1 MSKLSSSFRSR
12 LRTGFLVLAHAVSW
26 PIAALAQQDDRLL
39 SKVAQAYQLR
49 PMQVKPVSMGPKET
63 LGRALFFDTIVSGP
77 GAISCA
83 TCHVR
88 SKGAGDGL
96 DAAVGLGAHG
106 IGKERLSS
114 RDAFLVPR
122 NALAFFN
129 RGRPEFSVLFWD
141 GRVQLGPKGEFQTPL
156 GERLPKGFDSLL
168 AAASVFPLVEPDEML
183 GRTEERVRNPAR
195 YHREL
200 LADTGVADNNFQ
212 ERTLVVFKNL
222 AARLVGDPG
231 TKPNKVQSE
240 YRQLFSQAYPGVA
253 PAELSI
259 THIGNGLGAY
269 IGAAFDLQPAPWDRY
284 LAGDH
289 EAMTSVQK
297 KGALVF
303 FGKGRCAVCHSGQ
316 EFSDFGFHS
325 LAVPQLSVAKHGA
338 FVDYGRANATSRGAD
353 RYKFRT
359 PPLRNVAQTGP
370 WGHNGAF
377 KSLREAIEHHFNPVP
392 VLYRAQ
398 TSHPEAARY
407 SGVLLAQRSPLLGEV
422 SPLTQADVDALVQFL
437 STLTSATTMSDGVA
451 LPRNVPSG
459 DTSFVKP

>member
-1 MSKLSSSFRSR
+1 MRHFRSSWR
-12 LRTGFLVLAHAVSW
+12 AIQKTSFLVVAC
-26 PIAALAQQDDRLL
+26 AAMLPSMASAQQEDRLL
-39 SKVAQAYQLR
+39 SKVAQAYQLS
-49 PMQVKPVSMGPKET
+49 PMQARAVSLGPREM
-63 LGRALFFDTIVSGP
+63 LGRALFFDPIVSGP
-77 GAISCA
+77 RAISCA

-106 IGKERLSS
+106 IGEERLSS
-114 RDAFLVPR
+114 KDAFLVPR

-141 GRVQLGPKGEFQTPL
+141 GRVQLGPKGEFQTPM

-183 GRTEERVRNPAR
+183 GRSEERGRNPGR

-212 ERTLVVFKNL
+212 ERSLVVFKNL
-222 AARLVGDPG
+222 VKRLVGDTTSEPS
-231 TKPNKVQSE
+231 KVQLE
-240 YRQLFSQAYPGVA
+240 YRGLFSRAFPGVA

-259 THIGNGLGAY
+259 VHVGNGLGAY
-269 IGAAFDLQPAPWDRY
+269 IGAAFDLKPSPWDRY
-284 LAGDH
+284 LAGDRQ
-289 EAMTSVQK
+289 ALTPVQK
-297 KGALVF
+297 QGAIVF

-316 EFSDFGFHS
+316 EFSDFGFHG

-338 FVDYGRANATSRGAD
+338 FVDYGRANATSRGVD

-370 WGHNGAF
+370 WGHNGIF
-377 KSLREAIEHHFNPVP
+377 KSLQEVIEHHFNPVP
-392 VLYRAQ
+392 VLYKSQ
-398 TSHPEAARY
+398 MSHPESARY
-407 SGVLLAQRSPLLGEV
+407 AGSLLAQRSQLLGEI
-422 SPLTQADVDALVQFL
+422 SPLTPTDLDSLVHFL
-437 STLTSATTMSDGVA
+437 SALNSSPTMRDEEA
-451 LPRNVPSG
+451 LPRSVPSG
-459 DTSFVKP
+459 DLSFIR

>member
-1 MSKLSSSFRSR
+1 MSCLRSSRQALRR
-12 LRTGFLVLAHAVSW
+12 LTFLVLAS
-26 PIAALAQQDDRLL
+26 ALVLPSVALTQQEDRLL
-39 SKVAQAYQLR
+39 SKVAQAYQLS
-49 PMQVKPVSMGPKET
+49 PMRARTVSLGPKEA
-63 LGRALFFDTIVSGP
+63 LGRALFFDPIVSGP

-114 RDAFLVPR
+114 KDAFLVPR

-156 GERLPKGFDSLL
+156 GERLPNGFESLL

-183 GRTEERVRNPAR
+183 GRSEERGRNPAR

-200 LADTGVADNNFQ
+200 LADTGVANNNFQ
-212 ERTLVVFKNL
+212 ERTLVVFKSL
-222 AARLVGDPG
+222 VTRLVGG
-231 TKPNKVQSE
+231 SASKPSKVQSE
-240 YRQLFSQAYPGVA
+240 YRQLFSKAYPGVA
-253 PAELSI
+253 PADLSI
-259 THIGNGLGAY
+259 AHVGNGLGAY

-284 LAGDH
+284 LAGDRQ
-289 EAMTSVQK
+289 AITPTQK
-297 KGALVF
+297 QGALVF

-316 EFSDFGFHS
+316 EFTDFGFHS

-338 FVDYGRANATSRGAD
+338 FVDYGRANATSRATD

-359 PPLRNVAQTGP
+359 PPLRNVLQTGP
-370 WGHNGAF
+370 WGHNGVF
-377 KSLREAIEHHFNPVP
+377 KSLQEVIEHHFNPVP
-392 VLYRAQ
+392 VLFKAQ
-398 TSHPEAARY
+398 TSHPESARY
-407 SGVLLAQRSPLLGEV
+407 SGALLAQRSPILGEV
-422 SPLTQADVDALVQFL
+422 SPLTQADVNALVEFL
-437 STLTSATTMSDGVA
+437 SALTSVTSMNDAVA
-451 LPRNVPSG
+451 LPSTVPSG
-459 DTSFVKP
+459 DSSFVKP

>member
-1 MSKLSSSFRSR
+1 MSILGIWARR
-12 LRTGFLVLAHAVSW
+12 RTAFVALAVAVSW
-26 PIAALAQQDDRLL
+26 PFGALAQQEDRLL
-39 SKVAQAYQLR
+39 SKVAQAYQLS
-49 PMQVKPVSMGPKET
+49 PMQARTVSLGPKEA
-63 LGRALFFDTIVSGP
+63 LGRALFFDPIVSGP

-129 RGRPEFSVLFWD
+129 RGRPEFSALFWD
-141 GRVQLGPKGEFQTPL
+141 GRVQLGPKGEFQTPM

-183 GRTEERVRNPAR
+183 GRSEERGRNPGR

-222 AARLVGDPG
+222 VRRLVGDSA
-231 TKPNKVQSE
+231 TKPSKVQSE
-240 YRQLFSQAYPGVA
+240 YRKLFSTAYPGVE
-253 PAELSI
+253 PADLSI
-259 THIGNGLGAY
+259 THVGNGLGAY

-284 LAGDH
+284 LAGDRQ
-289 EAMTSVQK
+289 AMTPMQK
-297 KGALVF
+297 QGALVF

-316 EFSDFGFHS
+316 EFSDFQFHG

-359 PPLRNVAQTGP
+359 PPLRNVSQTGP
-370 WGHNGAF
+370 WGHNGVF
-377 KSLREAIEHHFNPVP
+377 KSLPEVIEHHFNPVP
-392 VLYRAQ
+392 MLFKAQ
-398 TSHPEAARY
+398 TSHPESARY
-407 SGVLLAQRSPLLGEV
+407 SGALLTQRSSILGEV
-422 SPLTQADVDALVQFL
+422 SPLTQADVNALVEFL
-437 STLTSATTMSDGVA
+437 SALSSVTSMTDAVA
-451 LPRNVPSG
+451 LPTTVPSG
-459 DTSFVKP
+459 DSSFVKP

>member
-1 MSKLSSSFRSR
+1 MNLSGSWPAPQKTS
-12 LRTGFLVLAHAVSW
+12 FLVVACAAFLSAAAHA
-26 PIAALAQQDDRLL
+26 QQEDRLL
-39 SKVAQAYQLR
+39 SKVAQAYQLS
-49 PMQVKPVSMGPKET
+49 PMQARTVSLGPKEA
-63 LGRALFFDTIVSGP
+63 LGQALFFDPIVSGP
-77 GAISCA
+77 RAISCA

-106 IGKERLSS
+106 VGKERLSS
-114 RDAFLVPR
+114 KDAFLVPR

-141 GRVQLGPKGEFQTPL
+141 GRVQLGPKGEFQTPM

-183 GRTEERVRNPAR
+183 GRSEERGRNPAR

-212 ERTLVVFKNL
+212 ERTLVVFRNL
-222 AARLVGDPG
+222 LTRLVGDPAAQ
-231 TKPNKVQSE
+231 PSKVQLA
-240 YRQLFSQAYPGVA
+240 YRNLFSKAYPGVA
-253 PAELSI
+253 PGNLSI
-259 THIGNGLGAY
+259 AHVGNGLGAY
-269 IGAAFDLQPAPWDRY
+269 IDAAFDLQPAPWDRY
-284 LAGDH
+284 LAGNSQ
-289 EAMTSVQK
+289 AITAVQK
-297 KGALVF
+297 QGALVF

-338 FVDYGRANATSRGAD
+338 FVDYGRANATSRGVD

-377 KSLREAIEHHFNPVP
+377 KTLTEVIEHHFNPVP
-392 VLYRAQ
+392 ALYAAQ
-398 TSHPEAARY
+398 MSHPESGRY
-407 SGVLLAQRSPLLGEV
+407 SGALLAQRSQLLGEV
-422 SPLTQADVDALVQFL
+422 SPLTETDVYSLVQFL
-437 STLTSATTMSDGVA
+437 SALTSRTSMTDEVA
-451 LPRNVPSG
+451 LPTTVPSG
-459 DTSFVKP
+459 DSSFVKP

>member
-1 MSKLSSSFRSR
+1 MRIGSTWPELGKSF
-12 LRTGFLVLAHAVSW
+12 FLVVTG
-26 PIAALAQQDDRLL
+26 ALFLPHTAYAQQEDRLL
-39 SKVAQAYQLR
+39 SKVAQAYQLSPLQAR
-49 PMQVKPVSMGPKET
+49 TVSLGPKEA
-63 LGRALFFDTIVSGP
+63 LGQALFFDPIVSGP
-77 GAISCA
+77 RAISCA

-114 RDAFLVPR
+114 KDAFLVPR

-141 GRVQLGPKGEFQTPL
+141 GRVQLGPKGEFQTPM
-156 GERLPKGFDSLL
+156 GDRLPKGFDSLL

-183 GRTEERVRNPAR
+183 GRSEERGRNPAR

-222 AARLVGDPG
+222 LTRLVGDQASQPS
-231 TKPNKVQSE
+231 KVQSA
-240 YRQLFSQAYPGVA
+240 YRRLFSKAYPGV
-253 PAELSI
+253 PPGNLSI
-259 THIGNGLGAY
+259 AHVGNGLGAY
-269 IGAAFDLQPAPWDRY
+269 IDAAFDLQPAPWDRY
-284 LAGDH
+284 LAGNLQAITA
-289 EAMTSVQK
+289 EQK
-297 KGALVF
+297 QGALVF

-370 WGHNGAF
+370 WGHNGVF
-377 KSLREAIEHHFNPVP
+377 KTLQEVIEHHFNPVP
-392 VLYRAQ
+392 VLFKAQ
-398 TSHPEAARY
+398 TSHPESARY
-407 SGVLLAQRSPLLGEV
+407 SGALLAQRSQILGEIT
-422 SPLTQADVDALVQFL
+422 PLTPADLDSLVQFL
-437 STLTSATTMSDGVA
+437 SALSSTTTMADDVA
-451 LPRNVPSG
+451 LPKSLPSG
-459 DTSFVKP
+459 DLSFIR